1 MKAIWTVS
9 GQRLKAAQPQ
19 EWHVEPMEISPQQI
33 RINKMNRQD
42 ETAFTHYTE
51 IADAKQIDVRRM
63 QAEMALSILRV
74 IGGTL
79 GKVFKRSPHC
89 EGVRALDQA

>member
-1 MKAIWTVS
+1 
-9 GQRLKAAQPQ
+9 
-19 EWHVEPMEISPQQI
+19 
-33 RINKMNRQD
+33 MNRQD

-63 QAEMALSILRV
+63 QAEMALWILRL

-79 GKVFKRSPHC
+79 GKAFNRTPHS
-89 EGVRALDQA
+89 EGAQVLD